1 MENGSPVGT
10 DFNAGAGSPVAVPA
24 VGQTA
29 GQTAV
34 QAAVQTAGRRSAV
47 AVSKEPVVAA
57 GLATLGFVL
66 EVAMLAAFVYW
77 GFRQDSPWHLILGI
91 GIPAVLVV
99 VWGVFLAPRSERRLK
114 PAVVAWVA
122 LALFLLAAGALFAA
136 GAVLWG
142 TLLAV
147 FSVGH
152 FLGSRYVARQS
163 K

>member
-1 MENGSPVGT
+1 MENGSSVGT
-10 DFNAGAGSPVAVPA
+10 DFNAEAG
-24 VGQTA
+24 T
-29 GQTAV
+29 
-34 QAAVQTAGRRSAV
+34 QAAVQEAV
-47 AVSKEPVVAA
+47 PVVVPVVAA

-77 GFRQDSPWHLILGI
+77 GFRQDSPWHLVLGI

-99 VWGVFLAPRSERRLK
+99 AWGVFLAPRSERRLK

-122 LALFLLAAGALFAA
+122 LALFLLAAVALFAA

-142 TLLAV
+142 TLMAV

-152 FLGSRYVARQS
+152 FLGSRYLARNS
-163 K
+163 KWAPRQAIPARSNP